1 MKDSFI
7 NFLPG
12 VGLSILIACIGIFSN
27 EYIGTEIMGFDKSPI
42 SSIMLAIII
51 GLMIGNI
58 MNLPCLLYT
67 SPSPRDS

>member
-7 NFLPG
+7 NLLPG
-12 VGLSILIACIGIFSN
+12 VGLSILIASIGIFSN
-27 EYIGTEIMGFDKSPI
+27 KYIGIEIMGFDKSPI

-58 MNLPCLLYT
+58 MNLPKELNRL
-67 SPSPRDS
+67 